1 MNSGNMHS
9 RRLEQILA
17 MLALAVLGIGCVLV
31 LWPFWSSVIWAVIL
45 CTSTWP
51 VFMWLDRVF
60 QGRRNL
66 SAALATLLMATI
78 FVLPFA
84 IVGPSLAQD
93 VTDVVREINNLL
105 QKGPPA
111 PPVWLRDIPW
121 IGVSISDYWAQQIAS
136 GVDLSETIRP
146 FVFQLQSQLLA
157 LARAV
162 GEGLLLLV
170 LSLIISF
177 FLYRDGKT
185 LAVRLSTTVERFAGA
200 RAQHLIQLAGD
211 TMRGVVYGIMGTAL
225 AQAALATIGFYIAGV
240 DAALFLGLVTFFMS
254 LIPFGTPF
262 VWAPVGIWLLTQGH
276 TWQGIFLL
284 AWGGLLISWVDNILK
299 PYFISREGRLPFVLV
314 FLGVLGGVVAFGFIG
329 IFLGPVLLAIGFS
342 LAKEWSSSALA
353 EQMERDADGP
363 PLG

>member
-1 MNSGNMHS
+1 MQAK
-9 RRLEQILA
+9 RLEQILA
-17 MLALAVLGIGCVLV
+17 MLALAVLAIGCVLV

-45 CTSTWP
+45 CSSTWP
-51 VFMWLDRVF
+51 LFMWLDRNLK
-60 QGRRNL
+60 GKRNL
-66 SAALATLLMATI
+66 SAALATLTMALI

-93 VTDVVREINNLL
+93 ITVVAREITGLL

-111 PPVWLRDIPW
+111 PPEWLREIPW
-121 IGVSISDYWAQQIAS
+121 IGSTIADYWAEQFAS
-136 GVDLSETIRP
+136 GVDLTETIRP
-146 FVFQLQSQLLA
+146 FVTQLQIQLLN
-157 LARAV
+157 LARVV
-162 GEGLLLLV
+162 GEGLVLLL

-185 LAVRLSTTVERFAGA
+185 LAVRLSTTVERFAGE

-225 AQAALATIGFYIAGV
+225 AQAALATIGFYIAGIH
-240 DAALFLGLVTFFMS
+240 AALFLGLVVFFAS

-262 VWAPVGIWLLTQGH
+262 VWVPVGIWLLTQDQI
-276 TWQGIFLL
+276 WQGIFLL
-284 AWGGLLISWVDNILK
+284 AWGTLLISWVDNILK

-329 IFLGPVLLAIGFS
+329 VFLGPVLLAIGFS
-342 LAKEWSSSALA
+342 LAKEWSASALA
-353 EQMERDADGP
+353 EQMERDADLP
-363 PLG
+363 PPD

>member
-1 MNSGNMHS
+1 MQGN
-9 RRLEQILA
+9 RLEQILS
-17 MLALAVLGIGCVLV
+17 MLALAVLAIGCILV

-45 CTSTWP
+45 CSSTWP
-51 VFMWLDRVF
+51 LFMWLDAQFKGR
-60 QGRRNL
+60 RRNL
-66 SAALATLLMATI
+66 SAALATLLMALI

-84 IVGPSLAQD
+84 IVGPSMAHD
-93 VTDVVREINNLL
+93 VTAVAREIINLL

-111 PPVWLRDIPW
+111 PPSWLLDIPW
-121 IGVSISDYWAQQIAS
+121 IGPMIHAYWAEQLAS
-136 GVDLSETIRP
+136 GVDLMPTIRP
-146 FVFQLQSQLLA
+146 YVTMLQSQALA

-162 GEGLLLLV
+162 GEGLVLLL

-185 LAVRLSTTVERFAGA
+185 LAVRLSTAVERFAGE

-240 DAALFLGLVTFFMS
+240 NAALFLGLVTFVMA

-262 VWAPVGIWLLTQGH
+262 VWVPVGLWLLTQDH
-276 TWQGIFLL
+276 IWQGVFLL
-284 AWGGLLISWVDNILK
+284 AWGTLLISWVDNILK

-314 FLGVLGGVVAFGFIG
+314 FLGVLGGVVTFGFIG
-329 IFLGPVLLAIGFS
+329 VFLGPVLLAIGFS
-342 LAKEWSSSALA
+342 LAKEWSASALA
-353 EQMERDADGP
+353 ERLEREGENGGEP
-363 PLG
+363 PAGL

>member
-60 QGRRNL
+60 KGRRNL

-105 QKGPPA
+105 QEGPPA
-111 PPVWLRDIPW
+111 PPAWLQDVPW
-121 IGVSISDYWAQQIAS
+121 IGVPISDYWAQQIAS
-136 GVDLSETIRP
+136 GGDLTETIRP

-162 GEGLLLLV
+162 GEGLILLI

-185 LAVRLSTTVERFAGA
+185 LAVRLSTAVERFAGV

-240 DAALFLGLVTFFMS
+240 DAALFLGLLVFFMS

-262 VWAPVGIWLLTQGH
+262 VWVPVGIWLLTQDQI
-276 TWQGIFLL
+276 WQGVFLL
-284 AWGGLLISWVDNILK
+284 AWGTLLISWVDNFLK

-329 IFLGPVLLAIGFS
+329 VFLGPVLLAIGFS

>member
-1 MNSGNMHS
+1 MQA
-9 RRLEQILA
+9 RRFEQILA
-17 MLALAVLGIGCVLV
+17 MLALAVLAIGCVLV

-45 CTSTWP
+45 CSSTWP
-51 VFMWLDRVF
+51 LFMWLDRNLN
-60 QGRRNL
+60 GRRNL
-66 SAALATLLMATI
+66 SAALTTLLMALI

-93 VTDVVREINNLL
+93 VTTVVREITGLL
-105 QKGPPA
+105 QKGPPE
-111 PPVWLRDIPW
+111 PPDWLRDVPL
-121 IGVSISDYWAQQIAS
+121 IGTPIADYWAEEMAS
-136 GVDLSETIRP
+136 GVDLTETIRP
-146 FVFQLQSQLLA
+146 FVYQAQSQLLA

-162 GEGLLLLV
+162 GEGLILLI

-185 LAVRLSTTVERFAGA
+185 LALRMSTTVERFAGE

-225 AQAALATIGFYIAGV
+225 AQAALATIGFYIAGIE
-240 DAALFLGLVTFFMS
+240 AALFLGLLVFFMS

-262 VWAPVGIWLLTQGH
+262 VWVPVGIWLLTEDRI
-276 TWQGIFLL
+276 WQGIFLL
-284 AWGGLLISWVDNILK
+284 AWGTLLISWVDNILK

-314 FLGVLGGVVAFGFIG
+314 FLGVLGGVVTFGFIG
-329 IFLGPVLLAIGFS
+329 VFLGPVLLAIGFS

-353 EQMERDADGP
+353 EQLERESDSWPG
-363 PLG
+363 